1 MSRRLDL
8 CVVGGGAIGG
18 LLAAKAARAGLKVAV
33 WERRP
38 ELRRIL
44 AERGLRVA
52 SSTETFTAR
61 VQVPDRPEEIQA
73 ADWVALCVKAQD
85 TAQAARQ
92 VAGLVARSE
101 ACVLSLQNGL
111 GNLEAIEQ
119 AVGPGRTLLGVLA
132 LGAHVPRPG
141 LVVQAGDGPIRLGAP
156 PGGPEHRLQEAAA
169 LLRRADFQVEVVSDI
184 LAAVWRKLAVNLV
197 VNPLTALLG
206 VRNGALLELES
217 LLRPL
222 LERILD
228 EILATAEAEGVQLD
242 RDETWAEI
250 RSVIQ
255 TTAENRSSMLQDVT
269 AGRPTESPGLG
280 LALAERARRAG
291 LAAPV
296 SESLALLVEAKA
308 QARALGLTET

>member
-1 MSRRLDL
+1 MNRVDL

-18 LLAAKAARAGLKVAV
+18 LLAAKAARAGLKVAI

-38 ELRRIL
+38 KLRRTL
-44 AERGLRVA
+44 AERGLLVE
-52 SSTETFTAR
+52 SGGQVVTAC
-61 VQVPDRPEEIQA
+61 VQVPDRPEDIPD
-73 ADWVALCVKAQD
+73 ADWVAFCVKAQD
-85 TAQAARQ
+85 TAEAARQ

-132 LGAHVPRPG
+132 LGAHVARPG

-156 PGGPEHRLQEAAA
+156 PGGPEDRLQEAAA
-169 LLRRADFQVEVVSDI
+169 LLRRAGFQIEVVSDI

-206 VRNGALLELES
+206 VRNGALQELEP
-217 LLRPL
+217 LRPL
-222 LERILD
+222 MERILD
-228 EILATAEAEGVQLD
+228 EVLATAAAEGVRLD
-242 RDETWAEI
+242 RAETWAEI

-269 AGRPTESPGLG
+269 AGRPSESPGLG

-291 LAAPV
+291 LEAPV

-308 QARALGLTET
+308 QAVAQGLTET